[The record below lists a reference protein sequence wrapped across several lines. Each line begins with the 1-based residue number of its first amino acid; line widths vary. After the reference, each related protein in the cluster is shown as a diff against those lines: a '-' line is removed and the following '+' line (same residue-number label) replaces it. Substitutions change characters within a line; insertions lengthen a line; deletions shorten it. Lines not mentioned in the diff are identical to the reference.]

1 MYVCMYIWCMY
12 MVRYTR
18 KEAVGKIAPAMRDL
32 PLPFRCRVYENAPSA
47 APDPPGQPSSSFI
60 IGLDHAR
67 LAVESTNMGRRLIDS
82 DPSSIIFSSI
92 GRRDLYVDVPI
103 FHIFN
108 YFRTCAFIQYFQ
120 NEESGFILLK
130 IVHIKKLF
138 NYISLVT
145 SRLKNDWSNLH
156 KFQS

>member
-1 MYVCMYIWCMY
+1 
-12 MVRYTR
+12 MVHYTR

-82 DPSSIIFSSI
+82 DSSSIIFNSI
-92 GRRDLYVDVPI
+92 GRKDLYVDVPI
-103 FHIFN
+103 FHILIIFAH
-108 YFRTCAFIQYFQ
+108 AFIQYFQ
-120 NEESGFILLK
+120 NIESGFVLLK
-130 IVHIKKLF
+130 IFYK
-138 NYISLVT
+138 NYSIIFLS
-145 SRLKNDWSNLH
+145 
-156 KFQS
+156 